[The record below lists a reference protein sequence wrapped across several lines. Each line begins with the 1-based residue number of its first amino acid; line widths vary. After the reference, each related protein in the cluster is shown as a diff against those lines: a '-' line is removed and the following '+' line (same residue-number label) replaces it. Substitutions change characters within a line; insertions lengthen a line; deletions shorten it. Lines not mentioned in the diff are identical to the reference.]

1 MFDKVQVSDKIF
13 KPYLSQE
20 QILAAVDK
28 VAEQINQDLGDKN
41 PLFLCTLNGA
51 FVFAADLYRRFK
63 YPSQITFMRLKSY
76 TGTTSSG
83 KVNILHNLYES
94 VEGRTVLVVE
104 DIVESGYTIKALKK
118 KLLGLGAA
126 EVKVAILLRK
136 PNALKVEELHVDY
149 CCFEIPDDFIVGY
162 GLDYNEEGRNLPDIY
177 VVEEV

>member
-1 MFDKVQVSDKIF
+1 
-13 KPYLSQE
+13 
-20 QILAAVDK
+20 
-28 VAEQINQDLGDKN
+28 
-41 PLFLCTLNGA
+41 
-51 FVFAADLYRRFK
+51 
-63 YPSQITFMRLKSY
+63 
-76 TGTTSSG
+76 
-83 KVNILHNLYES
+83 
-94 VEGRTVLVVE
+94 
-104 DIVESGYTIKALKK
+104 LKK